1 MKNDEEQVIRYIVVE
16 RINWKKTKNKNKEE
30 RNRVTYFFKRHRVV
44 EVSPFPNRKC
54 FIIKRE
60 GKNLEMFFLKNKKKL
75 CFFFV
80 TFFSPLIR
88 LMKPVSYYVFS
99 FERDTFFFFFK
110 LMPSVARVFLS
121 LFIVSMI
128 FLINLFSFVNVNRCF
143 FFLLQIQAH
152 FSPGLLDF
160 FNF

>member
-1 MKNDEEQVIRYIVVE
+1 MK
-16 RINWKKTKNKNKEE
+16 KKNKNKEE
-30 RNRVTYFFKRHRVV
+30 SNRVTYFFKRHRVV

-60 GKNLEMFFLKNKKKL
+60 GKNLEMFFLKNKKN
-75 CFFFV
+75 CVFFFV

-143 FFLLQIQAH
+143 FFFTPNSGSLLSGFIRFLQ
-152 FSPGLLDF
+152 P
-160 FNF
+160 